1 MYNENSIEKL
11 RRLLSQKAEIK
22 NVDYKLTFNW
32 NEASKEDK
40 GKIIKDIIAMTN
52 SKEGGIILF
61 GVSNKDMEPVGMSKE
76 EIA

>member
-1 MYNENSIEKL
+1 L
-11 RRLLSQKAEIK
+11 WRREIK

-32 NEASKEDK
+32 SEASKEDK
-40 GKIIKDIIAMTN
+40 GKIIKDIIAMAN

-61 GVSNKDMEPVGMSKE
+61 GVRNKDIESITIFKE